1 MLPSYADIYLGL
13 SPTTDP
19 DIWIDMDE
27 LLLYAEGCLFK
38 QTTQVEDDFMAWK
51 LDVSVKK
58 QENIKNWIR
67 YVCNSFAG

>member
-38 QTTQVEDDFMAWK
+38 QTTQVKDDFMA
-51 LDVSVKK
+51 
-58 QENIKNWIR
+58 
-67 YVCNSFAG
+67 